1 VAGSPHPGVV
11 MLCEVL
17 CFMSEIAEGLC
28 DALALPLVKPGFLS
42 IPLTG
47 QKIFQTVW

>member
-1 VAGSPHPGVV
+1 MASSPHPGVV

-17 CFMSEIAEGLC
+17 CFTSEIAEELC

-42 IPLTG
+42 IPVTG
-47 QKIFQTVW
+47 QKVFQVVR